1 MLLYSILLFFII
13 VIPSAIIHEY
23 FHGWTAD
30 QLGDPTA
37 KHLGRLTLNPLAHID
52 MWGTVLM
59 PVLLL
64 LLSGGSFVFAYAKP
78 VPYNPYNLRNQKWG
92 PALVALAGP
101 FANLLVAVVFGLLV
115 RFYPLSS
122 FSLVLSIIVYINIL
136 LAIFNLIPIPPLD
149 GSKVLYAVLP
159 NHLAMKLADLER
171 YGLIIVLIF
180 IIFAFHIITPI
191 ISALFRVIV
200 GRSFFF

>member
-1 MLLYSILLFFII
+1 MLLYSILLFFVI

-23 FHGWTAD
+23 FHGWVAD

-52 MWGTVLM
+52 MWGTFLM

-115 RFYPLSS
+115 RFYPVSN
-122 FSLVLSIIVYINIL
+122 FSAILSIIVYVNIL

-149 GSKVLYAVLP
+149 GSKVLYAILP
-159 NHLAMKLADLER
+159 SHWAMKLASLER
-171 YGLIIVLIF
+171 YGLIFVLLFIF
-180 IIFAFHIITPI
+180 IAFQAIVPI
-191 ISALFRVIV
+191 IFWLFEVIV
-200 GRSFFF
+200 GKPFFF